1 MALTGNDILLPRAQ
15 SALVNKDGTATI
27 EFRNF
32 LLRFVQDAGAAGAVT
47 EEQLAALTARV
58 QALEDAALED
68 MLQGFFSVSVNGNQ
82 IYLVGDVASPQG
94 SQYYG
99 TDRDGVRGWYNL
111 IDGFEAGT
119 GLTKTIST
127 DGFNFLGYID
137 STSELPPT
145 GALNDAYILNGQY
158 IYWNGTAWANGGSP
172 SNIATLSLAPLP
184 DTGVGTFKCITRDAY
199 GRVEGSRNGTAD
211 DVPVAKLGAA
221 TYDTLQ
227 ESINVLNSPGLISGG
242 VLSDGGGGNVAWTA
256 GTVSIRA
263 TDSDVSTLYMANFA
277 AGTAAIPNDSMT
289 RFLGVSYNAGTPIVI
304 VKTSDTWDYD
314 TEFPI
319 GEAANLG
326 GTLFPFSNPFKV
338 GDPITNIIQ
347 RFDAQAYSIRA
358 ASGGLLMSTDG
369 TTRNLDLTAGII
381 WARLN
386 DFSIAAR
393 TSTTFPMYSVRPSGV
408 TPPLIF
414 TPGFTQW
421 PNTQY
426 LSGTTLTTMTNNRW
440 ANLWVFVNIGSGAW
454 GFAYGTAQYNNSS
467 GASAEQV
474 PAYLTQ
480 NFLRQNLLL
489 GRILFEKNS
498 TVPIIESAF
507 TRVFST
513 QAVSDHNQLSGLQG
527 GSLGDYQ
534 HMTAAQLA
542 RVPPAGGTSAQVLRG
557 DGIWSNGILGN
568 FGVGTA
574 TPGYIGFTTAISVES
589 PMNIG
594 YEMVSARPDAPG
606 VLLGAFSAWYKTNS
620 AGHNRICEVQFQT
633 DGASSTPNQRGGSLT
648 LWTKPDAST
657 ALVRRLELTA
667 DGQAVF
673 SSTPRPATDNTIPL
687 GSASNRWSVVYAGTG
702 SINTSDERE
711 KTSVRNFTP
720 SEIEAAIELGKE
732 IGAYKWLSSVAE
744 KGDLAR
750 SHIGMT
756 VQRAIEVMQS
766 HGLSPFAYGF
776 ICHDSWDSSP
786 EIWEE
791 YPEQRDENGNVTKDA
806 SRTLVKQAREAGDI
820 YSFRPD
826 GLHAFIIRGL
836 VESQSRL
843 DSRIAALENKLAPI

>member
-1 MALTGNDILLPRAQ
+1 MALTGNDILLPRANA
-15 SALVNKDGTATI
+15 ALVNKDGTATI

-32 LLRFVQDAGAAGAVT
+32 LLRFVQDAGTAGAVT

-68 MLQGFFSVSVNGNQ
+68 MLQGFYSVSVNGNI
-82 IYLVGDVASPQG
+82 IYLVGDVANPQG

-99 TDRDGVRGWYNL
+99 TDRDGVRGWYNI

-119 GLTKTIST
+119 GLIKTVST
-127 DGFNFLGYID
+127 DGFNFLGYIT
-137 STSELPPT
+137 STSQLPPT

-158 IYWNGTAWANGGSP
+158 IYWNGTEWANGGSP
-172 SNIATLSLAPLP
+172 SNIATLSLAPIP

-256 GTVSIRA
+256 GAVSIRA
-263 TDSDVSTLYMANFA
+263 TDSDVATLYMANFA

-319 GEAANLG
+319 GEVANLG

-421 PNTQY
+421 PNTQFV
-426 LSGTTLTTMTNNRW
+426 SGTTLTTMTNNRW
-440 ANLWVFVNIGSGAW
+440 ANLWVFVNIGTGAW
-454 GFAYGTAQYNNSS
+454 GFAYGTAEYNNSS

-498 TVPIIESAF
+498 TAPIIESAF

-527 GSLGDYQ
+527 GTLGQYY
-534 HMTAAQLA
+534 HLTSAQLA
-542 RVPPAGGTSAQVLRG
+542 RIPPSGGTLAQFLRG
-557 DGIWSNGILGN
+557 DNTFGN
-568 FGVGTA
+568 YLSGSVAFGGTTPNYTGFSVAA
-574 TPGYIGFTTAISVES
+574 TIEGA
-589 PMNIG
+589 
-594 YEMVSARPDAPG
+594 
-606 VLLGAFSAWYKTNS
+606 LHGAFEVASNRADANAALVGAMSANYRTNS
-620 AGHNRICEVQFQT
+620 VGHQRIADIQFVT
-633 DGASSTPNQRGGSLT
+633 EGPTPNQRGGAFYFYC
-648 LWTKPDAST
+648 KRDGST
-657 ALVRRLELTA
+657 SFMPTFQIHQTGSV
-667 DGQAVF
+667 
-673 SSTPRPATDNTIPL
+673 TPGTDNAQTL
-687 GSASNRWSVVYAGTG
+687 GESALRWSVVYAGTG

-711 KTSVRNFTP
+711 KTPVRNLTQ

-750 SHIGMT
+750 LHIGMT

-766 HGLSPFAYGF
+766 HGLNPFAYGF

-791 YPEQRDENGNVTKDA
+791 YPEQRDENGDVTKEA

-826 GLHAFIIRGL
+826 GLHAFILRGL

-843 DSRIAALENKLAPI
+843 DARIAALENKLAPI

>member
-1 MALTGNDILLPRAQ
+1 MALTGNDILLPRANA
-15 SALVNKDGTATI
+15 ALVNKDGTATI

-32 LLRFVQDAGAAGAVT
+32 LLRFVQDAGAAGGVT

-68 MLQGFFSVSVNGNQ
+68 MLQGFYSVSVNGNI
-82 IYLVGDVASPQG
+82 IYLVGDVANPQG

-99 TDRDGVRGWYNL
+99 TDRDGVRGWYNI

-119 GLTKTIST
+119 GLVKTVST
-127 DGFNFLGYID
+127 DGFNFLGYIT
-137 STSELPPT
+137 STSQLPPT

-158 IYWNGTAWANGGSP
+158 IYWNGTEWANGGSP

-263 TDSDVSTLYMANFA
+263 TDSDVATLYMANFA

-319 GEAANLG
+319 GEVANLG

-358 ASGGLLMSTDG
+358 ASGGLLMSTNG
-369 TTRNLDLTAGII
+369 TTRNLDLTAGVI

-386 DFSIAAR
+386 DFSIASR

-426 LSGTTLTTMTNNRW
+426 VSGTTLTTMTNNRW
-440 ANLWVFVNIGSGAW
+440 ANLWVFVNIGTGSW
-454 GFAYGTAQYNNSS
+454 GFAYGTAEYNNSS
-467 GASAEQV
+467 GAAAEQV

-498 TVPIIESAF
+498 TAPIIESAF

-513 QAVSDHNQLSGLQG
+513 QPVSDHNQLSGLQG
-527 GSLGDYQ
+527 GTLGQYY
-534 HMTAAQLA
+534 HL
-542 RVPPAGGTSAQVLRG
+542 TSAQVTEVNN
-557 DGIWSNGILGN
+557 S
-568 FGVGTA
+568 VQSVTAGTA
-574 TPGYIGFTTAISVES
+574 IAVNNTNPRNPI
-589 PMNIG
+589 
-594 YEMVSARPDAPG
+594 VSAKSGLFVGGVELTTSFVSSSAGSAIVPIPGMTFSFTMPDRPVMISFGSTAFYNSPTSSNLAAIILRVNGVDSAQLFFSAAITNFWSQGKQYLLSGVAPG
-606 VLLGAFSAWYKTNS
+606 TTINLAWYL
-620 AGHNRICEVQFQT
+620 NR
-633 DGASSTPNQRGGSLT
+633 G
-648 LWTKPDAST
+648 PDT
-657 ALVRRLELTA
+657 FT
-667 DGQAVF
+667 VF
-673 SSTPRPATDNTIPL
+673 AAATDKPYIY
-687 GSASNRWSVVYAGTG
+687 VVT
-702 SINTSDERE
+702 T
-711 KTSVRNFTP
+711 
-720 SEIEAAIELGKE
+720 
-732 IGAYKWLSSVAE
+732 
-744 KGDLAR
+744 
-750 SHIGMT
+750 
-756 VQRAIEVMQS
+756 
-766 HGLSPFAYGF
+766 
-776 ICHDSWDSSP
+776 
-786 EIWEE
+786 
-791 YPEQRDENGNVTKDA
+791 
-806 SRTLVKQAREAGDI
+806 
-820 YSFRPD
+820 
-826 GLHAFIIRGL
+826 
-836 VESQSRL
+836 
-843 DSRIAALENKLAPI
+843 